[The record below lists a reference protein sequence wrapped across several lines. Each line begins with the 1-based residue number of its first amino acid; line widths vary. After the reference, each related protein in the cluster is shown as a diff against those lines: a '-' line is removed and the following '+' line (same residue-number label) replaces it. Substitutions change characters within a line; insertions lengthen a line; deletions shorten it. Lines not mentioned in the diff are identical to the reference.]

1 MGLTLLM
8 IKFYSVRVCTH
19 KYVAQNR
26 KSTQLKMTDD
36 RTANFL
42 NKYLLLFRVFSLVCV
57 CVVHTFLY

>member
-26 KSTQLKMTDD
+26 KSQLKMTDD
-36 RTANFL
+36 RTANFFFT
-42 NKYLLLFRVFSLVCV
+42 KVPPFAVTVWAFSIE
-57 CVVHTFLY
+57 FPPK